1 MDKMKIMVV
10 EDDKMLANEISDF
23 LLSGNYLVFVAK
35 DFENL
40 LTEFSKIE
48 SQLIL

>member
-23 LLSGNYLVFVAK
+23 ILKWNNLVLVAK
-35 DFENL
+35 DF
-40 LTEFSKIE
+40 
-48 SQLIL
+48 

>member
-23 LLSGNYLVFVAK
+23 LLKWNYLVFI
-35 DFENL
+35 N
-40 LTEFSKIE
+40 
-48 SQLIL
+48 